1 MFMNE
6 NVLTMRVATLVLNM
20 ERLNA
25 MQVITLKIL
34 NFKFDMERQ
43 VNTLETLN
51 CPQIEEK
58 INPNVK

>member
-25 MQVITLKIL
+25 MQVITLDI
-34 NFKFDMERQ
+34 
-43 VNTLETLN
+43 
-51 CPQIEEK
+51 
-58 INPNVK
+58 